1 MFVLLLLVLAL
12 VVTVGGIVAIGA
24 VALAHQRRR
33 IAAENQVVPGTATR
47 APTAW
52 ARSHDPEAR
61 LHRRLRDA
69 MTALRA
75 VTAYDTAA
83 TVTLRADLEQSAL
96 ALDDHLVAI
105 SMLRPDA
112 RTAQLAQAERAV
124 AAVEA
129 GVADY
134 ATAATQPDLRA
145 LEADLA
151 GVRERLRTAD
161 DFRRGIGS

>member
-12 VVTVGGIVAIGA
+12 VVIVGGIVAIGA

-105 SMLRPDA
+105 SMLHSDA

>member
-12 VVTVGGIVAIGA
+12 VVIVGGVVAIGA

-47 APTAW
+47 APSAW

-69 MTALRA
+69 MMALRA

-105 SMLRPDA
+105 SMLHPDA
-112 RTAQLAQAERAV
+112 RTAQLAQADRAV
-124 AAVEA
+124 AAIEA
-129 GVADY
+129 GVAEY
-134 ATAATQPDLRA
+134 ATAATQPDLSA

-151 GVRERLRTAD
+151 GVRARLRTAD
-161 DFRRGIGS
+161 DLRRGIGA

>member
-1 MFVLLLLVLAL
+1 MIVLLLLVLAL
-12 VVTVGGIVAIGA
+12 VVIVGGIVAIGA

-52 ARSHDPEAR
+52 ARSHEPEAR

-105 SMLRPDA
+105 SMLHSDA
-112 RTAQLAQAERAV
+112 RTAQLAQTERAV

-134 ATAATQPDLRA
+134 ATAATQPDLSA
-145 LEADLA
+145 LEADLT

-161 DFRRGIGS
+161 DLRRGIGG

>member
-12 VVTVGGIVAIGA
+12 LLIVGGAVAAGA

-47 APTAW
+47 APAAW

-112 RTAQLAQAERAV
+112 RTAQRAQAERAV

-134 ATAATQPDLRA
+134 ATAATRPDLGA

-151 GVRERLRTAD
+151 QVRARLTTAD
-161 DFRRGIGS
+161 DLRRGIGS

>member
-12 VVTVGGIVAIGA
+12 VVIVGGIVAIGA

-105 SMLRPDA
+105 SMLHSDS
-112 RTAQLAQAERAV
+112 RTAQLAQAEHAV

-134 ATAATQPDLRA
+134 ATAATQPDLSA

-161 DFRRGIGS
+161 DLRRGIGS

>member
-1 MFVLLLLVLAL
+1 MFVLLLLVLGL
-12 VVTVGGIVAIGA
+12 VVIVGGVVAIGL

-47 APTAW
+47 APSSW

-105 SMLRPDA
+105 SMLHPDA
-112 RTAQLAQAERAV
+112 RTPQLAQADRAV

-134 ATAATQPDLRA
+134 ATAATQPDLSA

-151 GVRERLRTAD
+151 GVRARLRTAD
-161 DFRRGIGS
+161 DLRRGIGA

>member
-1 MFVLLLLVLAL
+1 MFVLLLLVLVFL
-12 VVTVGGIVAIGA
+12 VIVGGAVAVGA

-47 APTAW
+47 APSAW

-69 MTALRA
+69 MAALRA

-112 RTAQLAQAERAV
+112 RTAQRAQAERAV

-134 ATAATQPDLRA
+134 ATAATRPDLGA
-145 LEADLA
+145 LESDLA
-151 GVRERLRTAD
+151 GVRARLRTAD
-161 DFRRGIGS
+161 ELRRGIGS